1 MLCTVC
7 MQQEKISF
15 FTRETELPFLRRR
28 KGLGEGG
35 GRICYHVP
43 MSPNL
48 ESFSDRYKKHR
59 EEEIHGHRLGSVIQ
73 DIVYGGNDGIVT
85 TFAVVAGTMGAGL
98 PRYIVIILGLANL
111 LADGISMA
119 TGAYLSLR
127 SERDQFKRI
136 LKEELEEIEDHPDLE
151 REEIREFF
159 GKKGFAGEDLERVTQ
174 VITGDKIVW
183 ADTMMHAEH
192 GLTSESTERPVLH
205 ALTTFLSFQLF
216 GIIPL
221 LPYLFT
227 LIPEERF
234 GIAILSTGIA
244 LTLLGLTKSW
254 VTRERLWR
262 GPFEIVSVGAAGAFA
277 AYAIGVLLKSTVGV
291 AL

>member
-1 MLCTVC
+1 MA
-7 MQQEKISF
+7 QSADSF
-15 FTRETELPFLRRR
+15 TA
-28 KGLGEGG
+28 
-35 GRICYHVP
+35 
-43 MSPNL
+43 
-48 ESFSDRYKKHR
+48 RYKAHR
-59 EEEIHGHRLGSVIQ
+59 AEELHGHRLGNVIQ

-136 LKEELEEIEDHPDLE
+136 RREELEEIDDHPDLE

-159 GKKGFAGEDLERVTQ
+159 AKKGFKGADLERVTE
-174 VITGDKIVW
+174 VITSDKTVW

-192 GLTSESTERPVLH
+192 GLTPESTSQPMLH
-205 ALTTFLSFQLF
+205 AFTTFLSFQLF
-216 GIIPL
+216 GVIPL
-221 LPYLFT
+221 LPYLFS
-227 LIPEERF
+227 IPPDLRF
-234 GIAILSTGIA
+234 TVAVISTAAA
-244 LTLLGLTKSW
+244 LLLLGFTKSW
-254 VTRERLWR
+254 VTKENLLR
-262 GPFEIVSVGAAGAFA
+262 GPIEIVRVGAAGAFV
-277 AYAIGVLLKSTVGV
+277 AYGLGVLLKSTVGV

>member
-1 MLCTVC
+1 MLRLWYHGC
-7 MQQEKISF
+7 MAETRDSF
-15 FTRETELPFLRRR
+15 AARYRAHRAEEL
-28 KGLGEGG
+28 
-35 GRICYHVP
+35 
-43 MSPNL
+43 
-48 ESFSDRYKKHR
+48 
-59 EEEIHGHRLGSVIQ
+59 HGHRLGNVIQ

-136 LKEELEEIEDHPDLE
+136 LREELEEIEDHPDLE

-159 GKKGFAGEDLERVTQ
+159 AKKGFSGNDLERVTE
-174 VITGDKIVW
+174 VITRNKTVW

-192 GLTSESTERPVLH
+192 GLTEESTARPVLH
-205 ALTTFLSFQLF
+205 AVMTFLSFQIF
-216 GIIPL
+216 GAIPL

-227 LIPEERF
+227 LQQDSRF
-234 GIAILSTGIA
+234 TVAMISTGIA
-244 LTLLGLTKSW
+244 LALLGFTKSW
-254 VTRERLWR
+254 ITRESLIR
-262 GPFEIVSVGAAGAFA
+262 GPIEIVSVGAAGAFV
-277 AYAIGVLLKSTVGV
+277 AYGIGVLLKSTVGV

>member
-1 MLCTVC
+1 MA
-7 MQQEKISF
+7 QSADSF
-15 FTRETELPFLRRR
+15 AA
-28 KGLGEGG
+28 
-35 GRICYHVP
+35 
-43 MSPNL
+43 
-48 ESFSDRYKKHR
+48 RYKAHR
-59 EEEIHGHRLGSVIQ
+59 AEELHGHRLGNVIQ

-136 LKEELEEIEDHPDLE
+136 RREELEEIEDHPDLE

-159 GKKGFAGEDLERVTQ
+159 SKKGFSGEDLERVTA
-174 VITGDKIVW
+174 VITKDKTVW

-192 GLTSESTERPVLH
+192 GLTTQSTAQPVLH

-221 LPYLFT
+221 LPYLFS
-227 LIPEERF
+227 IPPDARF
-234 GIAILSTGIA
+234 TVAVISTAAA
-244 LTLLGLTKSW
+244 LLLLGFTKSW
-254 VTRERLWR
+254 VTKENLLR
-262 GPFEIVSVGAAGAFA
+262 GPIEIVSVGAAGAFV
-277 AYAIGVLLKSTVGV
+277 AYGIGVLLKSTVGV

>member
-1 MLCTVC
+1 MA
-7 MQQEKISF
+7 QSADSF
-15 FTRETELPFLRRR
+15 TA
-28 KGLGEGG
+28 
-35 GRICYHVP
+35 
-43 MSPNL
+43 
-48 ESFSDRYKKHR
+48 RYKAHR
-59 EEEIHGHRLGSVIQ
+59 AEELHGHRLGNVIQ

-136 LKEELEEIEDHPDLE
+136 RREELEEIDDHPDLE

-159 GKKGFAGEDLERVTQ
+159 SKKGFSGEDLERVTA
-174 VITGDKIVW
+174 VITKDKTVW

-192 GLTSESTERPVLH
+192 GLTTESTDRPVLH
-205 ALTTFLSFQLF
+205 ALMTFLSFQLF
-216 GIIPL
+216 GVIPL
-221 LPYLFT
+221 LPYLFS
-227 LIPEERF
+227 IPPDMRF
-234 GIAILSTGIA
+234 TVAVISTGAA
-244 LTLLGLTKSW
+244 LLLLGFTKSW
-254 VTRERLWR
+254 VTKENLLR
-262 GPFEIVSVGAAGAFA
+262 GPIEIVSVGAAGAFV
-277 AYAIGVLLKSTVGV
+277 AYGIGVLLKSTVGV

>member
-1 MLCTVC
+1 M
-7 MQQEKISF
+7 
-15 FTRETELPFLRRR
+15 P
-28 KGLGEGG
+28 
-35 GRICYHVP
+35 
-43 MSPNL
+43 
-48 ESFSDRYKKHR
+48 ESFAERYKKHR
-59 EEEIHGHRLGSVIQ
+59 AEELHGHRLGNVIQ

-136 LKEELEEIEDHPDLE
+136 RREELEEIEDHPDLE

-159 GKKGFAGEDLERVTQ
+159 SKKGFSGEDLERVTA
-174 VITGDKIVW
+174 VITKDKTVW

-192 GLTSESTERPVLH
+192 GLTTESTDRPILH
-205 ALTTFLSFQLF
+205 ALMTFLSFQIF

-221 LPYLFT
+221 LPYLFS
-227 LIPEERF
+227 PVPDQRF
-234 GIAILSTGIA
+234 SVAVISTAIA
-244 LTLLGLTKSW
+244 LALLGLTKSW
-254 VTRERLWR
+254 VTKENLLR
-262 GPFEIVSVGAAGAFA
+262 GPIEIVSVGAAGAFV
-277 AYAIGVLLKSTVGV
+277 AYGMGVLLKSTVGV

>member
-1 MLCTVC
+1 
-7 MQQEKISF
+7 
-15 FTRETELPFLRRR
+15 
-28 KGLGEGG
+28 
-35 GRICYHVP
+35 
-43 MSPNL
+43 MSSAP
-48 ESFSDRYKKHR
+48 ESFATRYRAHR
-59 EEEIHGHRLGSVIQ
+59 EEEIHGHRLGNVIQ

-111 LADGISMA
+111 FADGISMA

-136 LKEELEEIEDHPDLE
+136 LREEREEIEDHPDLE

-159 GKKGFAGEDLERVTQ
+159 SKKGFAGEDLERVTA
-174 VITGDKIVW
+174 VITKDKAVW

-192 GLTSESTERPVLH
+192 GLTKESTERPVLH
-205 ALTTFLSFQLF
+205 ALMTFLSFQIF

-227 LIPEERF
+227 LAPTQRF
-234 GIAILSTGIA
+234 SVAVFSTGIA
-244 LTLLGLTKSW
+244 LALLGLTKSW

-262 GPFEIVSVGAAGAFA
+262 GPIEIVSVGAAGAFV
-277 AYAIGVLLKSTVGV
+277 AYGIGVLLKSTVGV